1 MENDTKSPTTL
12 LKKPIPTSSGDP
24 VADNDLWTAEEL
36 QDCKRIYG
44 CTVLHQNANTRQLT
58 DKSLPND
65 AYLVTYVIDG
75 KTYYDLTRTGK
86 RLRLFDMYWD
96 KYREGLKSI
105 VWGPGTANPKT
116 WGEDP
121 KPKSKK

>member
-1 MENDTKSPTTL
+1 
-12 LKKPIPTSSGDP
+12 
-24 VADNDLWTAEEL
+24 VVDNDLWTAEEL

-44 CTVLHQNANTRQLT
+44 CTVLHQNASTMQLN

-65 AYLVTYVIDG
+65 TYLITYIIDG

-86 RLRLFDMYWD
+86 KSKLFDMYWD
-96 KYREGLKSI
+96 KYGEGLKSI
-105 VWGPGTANPKT
+105 GWGPGTANPKM
-116 WGEDP
+116 WGDSP